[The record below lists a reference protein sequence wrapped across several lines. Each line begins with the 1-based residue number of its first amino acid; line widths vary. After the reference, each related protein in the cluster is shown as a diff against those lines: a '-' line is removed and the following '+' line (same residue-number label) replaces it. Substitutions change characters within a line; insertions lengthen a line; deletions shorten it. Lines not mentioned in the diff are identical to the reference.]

1 MKQLVLFFII
11 IFSANLLAQGRI
23 LIPEPPIKIN
33 NNVVY
38 LKSVNATVNLKEGA
52 GNVTLEEIFYNP
64 SHARLQGEYIFA
76 LPGEAQVHDF
86 NLYING
92 KKTQG
97 EVLDN
102 NEARKIYE
110 GIVRRMQ
117 DPALLEYI
125 GHSLFK
131 ARIFPIEP
139 KNDRKIELSY
149 AQVVPFESNAYRFVL
164 PIKQSGQ
171 GSIEKFHMT
180 INLKTQSDLGNIYS
194 PSHQIHINRIGK
206 DRATIS
212 VEANNLES
220 DKDFI
225 LYYSLDKNEINA
237 TLLTFR
243 PDTGSI

>member
-1 MKQLVLFFII
+1 MKKLILLFILV
-11 IFSANLLAQGRI
+11 FSANLLAQGRI
-23 LIPEPPIKIN
+23 FIPEPPIKIQ

-52 GNVTLEEIFYNP
+52 GNVILEEMFYNP
-64 SHARLQGEYIFA
+64 SHARLEGEYIFA

-92 KKTQG
+92 QKTQG
-97 EVLDN
+97 EVLDQ

-110 GIVRRMQ
+110 NIVRKMQ
-117 DPALLEYI
+117 DPALLEYM

-131 ARIFPIEP
+131 ARIYPIEP
-139 KNDRKIELSY
+139 RNDRKIELSY
-149 AQVVPFESNAYRFVL
+149 AQVVSFESDAFRFVM

-180 INLKTQSDLGNIYS
+180 INLETQSALGNIYS
-194 PSHQIHINRIGK
+194 PSHQIHVNRIGK
-206 DRATIS
+206 DRATIT
-212 VEANNLES
+212 VESNNMEA

-225 LYYSLDKNEINA
+225 LYYSLGKKEIK
-237 TLLTFR
+237 LHY
-243 PDTGSI
+243 